1 MCGRCVWEW
10 RATEAMASQALPH
23 DWTPWLFLAGTVCW
37 CPGLLLCYAFT
48 FLCLRPLLAV
58 IPSFPSVRV
67 WISENVLSLVCFF
80 SYTQFTL
87 SLSHCLCKLLETK
100 NNNDSCC
107 IYPVCRLQLP
117 KLELLKMIDILSIPA
132 KTSSDGR
139 FSLPLQQL
147 QRVINDALQSLINY
161 AFLSPW
167 SQTWLA

>member
-1 MCGRCVWEW
+1 
-10 RATEAMASQALPH
+10 MASQALPH

-48 FLCLRPLLAV
+48 FFMSTSTFSCNSKFSFRSGVDFRKCLITCV
-58 IPSFPSVRV
+58 
-67 WISENVLSLVCFF
+67 FF

-87 SLSHCLCKLLETK
+87 SLSHCLCKLLEK
-100 NNNDSCC
+100 IYNDSCC

-132 KTSSDGR
+132 KTLSYGR

>member
-1 MCGRCVWEW
+1 MLVSWPFALLRLYVFMSTSTFSCNSKFSFRSGVDFRKCLITCVFF
-10 RATEAMASQALPH
+10 
-23 DWTPWLFLAGTVCW
+23 FLHTVH
-37 CPGLLLCYAFT
+37 
-48 FLCLRPLLAV
+48 
-58 IPSFPSVRV
+58 I
-67 WISENVLSLVCFF
+67 ISISLSLQTVRKKI
-80 SYTQFTL
+80 Y
-87 SLSHCLCKLLETK
+87 
-100 NNNDSCC
+100 NDSCC